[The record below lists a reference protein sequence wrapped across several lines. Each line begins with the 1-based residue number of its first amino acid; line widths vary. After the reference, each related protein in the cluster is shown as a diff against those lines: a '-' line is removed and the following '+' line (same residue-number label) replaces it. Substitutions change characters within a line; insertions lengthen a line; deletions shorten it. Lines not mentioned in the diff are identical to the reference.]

1 MFSVFSIIF
10 LTSFSV
16 ITAQSRDLEKLTSE
30 MLLIADNFAAP
41 GAEGAAVQSSAGWFS
56 SARSLDK
63 WQVEVSVY
71 GNALFVPNSKQ
82 NKLITNASLGNQ
94 HPRESNILNIQGSSN
109 ALLPTVFGGDTD
121 VVFEG
126 EINDSNF
133 PFAFKFDAIDGL
145 NKKIIIHPFPQ
156 VTVGLP
162 YGTEVALRYVPRV
175 VIDNVGVST
184 SGIGF
189 KHNFAQYFKYSR
201 PDDFQV
207 AAVVTYSNINI
218 DYAYAPIEI
227 SASGVNVL
235 KLNRIDVKADLWLL
249 QALAS
254 KLYGDFE
261 VFGAMG
267 VTSSNFDY
275 SMGGGGS
282 LLLPLNNELVALG
295 GNDVKFKADLGF
307 NYYVGNFKISS
318 AFTAGSFF
326 NANLGLHYKI

>member
-1 MFSVFSIIF
+1 MFISLL
-10 LTSFSV
+10 LTFGF
-16 ITAQSRDLEKLTSE
+16 TNAQSDQDLLVED
-30 MLLIADNFAAP
+30 MLLIADNFGTPAA
-41 GAEGAAVQSSAGWFS
+41 EAAAIQSSAGWFS
-56 SARSLDK
+56 SARDLGEWK
-63 WQVEVSVY
+63 VEISVH
-71 GNALFVPNSKQ
+71 GNAVFIPGSKQ
-82 NKLITNASLGNQ
+82 TKLASNKDF
-94 HPRESNILNIQGSSN
+94 NILNIQGSTN

-126 EINDSNF
+126 ELIGQEFS
-133 PFAFKFDAIDGL
+133 FDAIDGL
-145 NKKIIIHPFPQ
+145 NKEVVIHPFPQ

-162 YGTEVALRYVPRV
+162 YGTEVALRFVPRV
-175 VIDNVGVST
+175 TINDVGVST
-184 SGIGF
+184 TGIGL

-218 DYAYAPIEI
+218 DYEYTPIEI
-227 SASGVNVL
+227 SASGSKVL
-235 KLNRIDVKADLWLL
+235 ELNRIDVKADLWLL
-249 QALAS
+249 QGLVS

-282 LLLPLNNELVALG
+282 LLPTLNDELGALG

-307 NYYVGNFKISS
+307 NYYIGNFKISS

>member
-1 MFSVFSIIF
+1 LKKIF
-10 LTSFSV
+10 QNLLFISLLLAFGFTN
-16 ITAQSRDLEKLTSE
+16 AQSDQDPLIED
-30 MLLIADNFAAP
+30 MLLIAENFAAP
-41 GAEGAAVQSSAGWFS
+41 GAEAAAIQSSAGWFS
-56 SARSLDK
+56 SAKDLGK
-63 WQVEVSVY
+63 WNVEISMH
-71 GNALFVPNSKQ
+71 GNAVFIPGSKQ
-82 NKLITNASLGNQ
+82 TKLAANKDFS
-94 HPRESNILNIQGSSN
+94 ILNIQGSSN

-126 EINDSNF
+126 TYLGQEFS
-133 PFAFKFDAIDGL
+133 FDAIDGL
-145 NKKIIIHPFPQ
+145 NKNVIIHPFPQ

-175 VIDNVGVST
+175 TINNVGVST
-184 SGIGF
+184 SGIGL

-218 DYAYAPIEI
+218 DYAYEPISI
-227 SASGVNVL
+227 DANGLKVL
-235 KLNRIDVKADLWLL
+235 ELNSIDVEANLWLL
-249 QALAS
+249 QGLAS

-282 LLLPLNNELVALG
+282 LLPRLNNELSSLG

-307 NYYVGNFKISS
+307 NYYIGNFKISS

>member
-1 MFSVFSIIF
+1 LKNNFQNLLFISLL
-10 LTSFSV
+10 LTFGF
-16 ITAQSRDLEKLTSE
+16 TNAQSDQDLLVED
-30 MLLIADNFAAP
+30 MLLIADNFGTPAA
-41 GAEGAAVQSSAGWFS
+41 EAAAIQSSAGWFS
-56 SARSLDK
+56 SARDLGEWK
-63 WQVEVSVY
+63 VEISVH
-71 GNALFVPNSKQ
+71 GNAVFIPGSKQ
-82 NKLITNASLGNQ
+82 TKLASNKDF
-94 HPRESNILNIQGSSN
+94 NILNIQGSTN

-126 EINDSNF
+126 ELIGQEFS
-133 PFAFKFDAIDGL
+133 FDAIDGL
-145 NKKIIIHPFPQ
+145 NKEVVIHPFPQ

-162 YGTEVALRYVPRV
+162 YGTEVALRFVPRV
-175 VIDNVGVST
+175 TINDVGVST
-184 SGIGF
+184 TGIGL

-218 DYAYAPIEI
+218 DYEYTPIEI
-227 SASGVNVL
+227 SASGSKVL
-235 KLNRIDVKADLWLL
+235 ELNRIDVKADLWLL
-249 QALAS
+249 QGLVS

-282 LLLPLNNELVALG
+282 LLPTLNDELGALG

-307 NYYVGNFKISS
+307 NYYIGNFKISS

>member
-1 MFSVFSIIF
+1 M
-10 LTSFSV
+10 
-16 ITAQSRDLEKLTSE
+16 
-30 MLLIADNFAAP
+30 
-41 GAEGAAVQSSAGWFS
+41 
-56 SARSLDK
+56 
-63 WQVEVSVY
+63 
-71 GNALFVPNSKQ
+71 
-82 NKLITNASLGNQ
+82 
-94 HPRESNILNIQGSSN
+94 
-109 ALLPTVFGGDTD
+109 
-121 VVFEG
+121 
-126 EINDSNF
+126 
-133 PFAFKFDAIDGL
+133 
-145 NKKIIIHPFPQ
+145 
-156 VTVGLP
+156 
-162 YGTEVALRYVPRV
+162 ALRYVPK
-175 VIDNVGVST
+175 ITINDVGVTT
-184 SGIGF
+184 SGIGL

-235 KLNRIDVKADLWLL
+235 KLNRIDVEADLWLL

-254 KLYGDFE
+254 KLYGNFE

-282 LLLPLNNELVALG
+282 LLPRLNDELGALG

-307 NYYVGNFKISS
+307 NYYMGNFKISS

>member
-1 MFSVFSIIF
+1 LKNIF
-10 LTSFSV
+10 QNLLFISLLLAFGFTN
-16 ITAQSRDLEKLTSE
+16 AQSDQDLLVED
-30 MLLIADNFAAP
+30 MLLIADNFGTPAA
-41 GAEGAAVQSSAGWFS
+41 EAAAIQSSAGWFT
-56 SARSLDK
+56 SARDLGK
-63 WQVEVSVY
+63 WKIEISVH
-71 GNALFVPNSKQ
+71 GNAVFIPGSKQ
-82 NKLITNASLGNQ
+82 TKLASNKDF
-94 HPRESNILNIQGSSN
+94 NILNIQGNTN

-126 EINDSNF
+126 ELLGQEFS
-133 PFAFKFDAIDGL
+133 FDAIDGL
-145 NKKIIIHPFPQ
+145 NKNIVIHPFPQ

-162 YGTEVALRYVPRV
+162 YGTEVALRFVPRV
-175 VIDNVGVST
+175 TINNVGVST
-184 SGIGF
+184 SGIGL
-189 KHNFAQYFKYSR
+189 KHNLAQYFKYSK

-207 AAVVTYSNINI
+207 AAVVTYSNIDI
-218 DYAYAPIEI
+218 DYEYAPIEI

-235 KLNRIDVKADLWLL
+235 ALNRIDVKADLWLL
-249 QALAS
+249 QALVS

-282 LLLPLNNELVALG
+282 LLPTLNDELGALG

>member
-1 MFSVFSIIF
+1 MFISLL
-10 LTSFSV
+10 LTFGF
-16 ITAQSRDLEKLTSE
+16 TNAQSDQDLLVED
-30 MLLIADNFAAP
+30 MLLIADNFGTPAA
-41 GAEGAAVQSSAGWFS
+41 EAAAIQSSAGWFS
-56 SARSLDK
+56 SARDLGEWK
-63 WQVEVSVY
+63 VEISVH
-71 GNALFVPNSKQ
+71 GNAVFIPGSKQ
-82 NKLITNASLGNQ
+82 TKLASNKDF
-94 HPRESNILNIQGSSN
+94 NILNIQGSTN

-126 EINDSNF
+126 ELIGQEFS
-133 PFAFKFDAIDGL
+133 FDAIDGL
-145 NKKIIIHPFPQ
+145 NKEVVIHPFPQ

-162 YGTEVALRYVPRV
+162 YGTEVALRFVPRV
-175 VIDNVGVST
+175 TINDVGVST
-184 SGIGF
+184 SGIGL

-218 DYAYAPIEI
+218 DYEYTPIEI
-227 SASGVNVL
+227 SASGSKVL
-235 KLNRIDVKADLWLL
+235 ELNRIDVKADIWLL
-249 QALAS
+249 QGLVS

-282 LLLPLNNELVALG
+282 LLPTLNDELGALG

-307 NYYVGNFKISS
+307 NYYIGNFKISS

>member
-1 MFSVFSIIF
+1 VRKNLLSVFSIIF

-16 ITAQSRDLEKLTSE
+16 VTAQSTDLEKFTSE
-30 MLLIADNFAAP
+30 MLVIADNFAAP

-71 GNALFVPNSKQ
+71 GNALFVPKSKQ
-82 NKLITNASLGNQ
+82 NKLITKASLGNQ
-94 HPRESNILNIQGSSN
+94 HPGESNILNIQGGSN

-126 EINDSNF
+126 ELLGQEFS
-133 PFAFKFDAIDGL
+133 FDAIDGL
-145 NKKIIIHPFPQ
+145 NKKVIIHPFPQ

-207 AAVVTYSNINI
+207 AAVFTYSNIDI
-218 DYAYAPIEI
+218 DYEYAPIEI
-227 SASGVNVL
+227 NASGVNVL
-235 KLNRIDVKADLWLL
+235 ELNRIDVKADLWLL

-254 KLYGDFE
+254 KLYGNFE

-282 LLLPLNNELVALG
+282 LLPRLNDELGALG

-307 NYYVGNFKISS
+307 NYYIGNFKISS

>member
-1 MFSVFSIIF
+1 LKNNFQNLLFISLLLAFGF
-10 LTSFSV
+10 TN
-16 ITAQSRDLEKLTSE
+16 AQNDQDLLVED

-41 GAEGAAVQSSAGWFS
+41 AAEAAAIQSSAGWFS
-56 SARSLDK
+56 SASDLGEWK
-63 WQVEVSVY
+63 VEISFH
-71 GNALFVPNSKQ
+71 GNAVFIPGSKQ
-82 NKLITNASLGNQ
+82 TKLASNADFSV
-94 HPRESNILNIQGSSN
+94 LNIQGSSN

-121 VVFEG
+121 VIFEG
-126 EINDSNF
+126 EYLGQEFS
-133 PFAFKFDAIDGL
+133 FDAIDGL
-145 NKKIIIHPFPQ
+145 NKKLIIHPFPQ

-162 YGTEVALRYVPRV
+162 YGTEVALRFVPRV
-175 VIDNVGVST
+175 TIDNVGVST
-184 SGIGF
+184 SGIGL

-207 AAVVTYSNINI
+207 AVVLTYSKIDI
-218 DYAYAPIEI
+218 DYEYTPIEI
-227 SASGVNVL
+227 SSSGVNVL
-235 KLNRIDVKADLWLL
+235 NLNRIDVNADLWLL

-275 SMGGGGS
+275 SMGGGGV
-282 LLLPLNNELVALG
+282 LLPTLNDKLGGLG

-307 NYYVGNFKISS
+307 NYYIGNFKISS

>member
-1 MFSVFSIIF
+1 MKNIF
-10 LTSFSV
+10 QNLLFLSFLLAFGF
-16 ITAQSRDLEKLTSE
+16 TNAQSDQELLIED

-41 GAEGAAVQSSAGWFS
+41 GAEAAAIQSSAGWFT
-56 SARSLDK
+56 SARDLGKWKVEISLH
-63 WQVEVSVY
+63 
-71 GNALFVPNSKQ
+71 GNAVFVPGSKQ
-82 NKLITNASLGNQ
+82 TKLADNDDFK
-94 HPRESNILNIQGSSN
+94 ILNIQGSKN

-126 EINDSNF
+126 EINDPGLSF
-133 PFAFKFDAIDGL
+133 DFTFDAIDGL

-162 YGTEVALRYVPRV
+162 YGTEVALRYIPRV
-175 VIDNVGVST
+175 EIDNVGVST
-184 SGIGF
+184 SGIGL

-218 DYAYAPIEI
+218 DYAYDPIQI
-227 SASGVNVL
+227 NASGINVL
-235 KLNRIDVKADLWLL
+235 ELNRIDVEADLWLL
-249 QALAS
+249 QALVS
-254 KLYGDFE
+254 KLYDDFE
-261 VFGAMG
+261 VFGALG

-282 LLLPLNNELVALG
+282 LLPRLNNELVALG

-307 NYYVGNFKISS
+307 NYYIGNFKISS

>member
-1 MFSVFSIIF
+1 MSFLLAFGFSS
-10 LTSFSV
+10 
-16 ITAQSRDLEKLTSE
+16 AQSDQDLLIED
-30 MLLIADNFAAP
+30 MLLIAGNFAAP
-41 GAEGAAVQSSAGWFS
+41 GAEAAAIQSSAGWFS
-56 SARSLDK
+56 SAKDLGK
-63 WQVEVSVY
+63 WKVEISVH
-71 GNALFVPNSKQ
+71 GNALFVPGSKQ
-82 NKLITNASLGNQ
+82 TKLAANADF
-94 HPRESNILNIQGSSN
+94 NILSIQGSSN

-126 EINDSNF
+126 NINDPGLSF
-133 PFAFKFDAIDGL
+133 DFKFDAIDGL
-145 NKKIIIHPFPQ
+145 NKKVIIHPFPQ

-162 YGTEVALRYVPRV
+162 YGTEVALRYAPRV
-175 VIDNVGVST
+175 TINNVGVST
-184 SGIGF
+184 SGIGL

-201 PDDFQV
+201 PDDFQM

-282 LLLPLNNELVALG
+282 LLPTLNDELGTLG

-307 NYYVGNFKISS
+307 NYYIGNFKISS

>member
-1 MFSVFSIIF
+1 MSLF
-10 LTSFSV
+10 LAFE
-16 ITAQSRDLEKLTSE
+16 ITNAQSDQDDLIED

-41 GAEGAAVQSSAGWFS
+41 GAEAAAIQSSAGWFS
-56 SARSLDK
+56 SAKDLGKWKVEISLH
-63 WQVEVSVY
+63 
-71 GNALFVPNSKQ
+71 GNAVFIPGSKQ
-82 NKLITNASLGNQ
+82 TKLVANKDF
-94 HPRESNILNIQGSSN
+94 NILNIQGSSN
-109 ALLPTVFGGDTD
+109 ALLPTVYGGDTD

-126 EINDSNF
+126 EFLGQEFS
-133 PFAFKFDAIDGL
+133 FDAIDGL
-145 NKKIIIHPFPQ
+145 DKKVLIHPFPQ

-175 VIDNVGVST
+175 TINNVGVST
-184 SGIGF
+184 SGIGL

-201 PDDFQV
+201 PDDFQM
-207 AAVVTYSNINI
+207 AAVVTYSNIKI
-218 DYAYAPIEI
+218 DYAYTPIEI

-261 VFGAMG
+261 VFGAIG

-282 LLLPLNNELVALG
+282 LLPRLNNELVALG

-307 NYYVGNFKISS
+307 NYYIGNFKISS

>member
-1 MFSVFSIIF
+1 LFISLL
-10 LTSFSV
+10 LTFGF
-16 ITAQSRDLEKLTSE
+16 TNAQSDQDLLVED
-30 MLLIADNFAAP
+30 MLLIADNFGTPAA
-41 GAEGAAVQSSAGWFS
+41 EAAAIQSSAGWFS
-56 SARSLDK
+56 SARDLGEWK
-63 WQVEVSVY
+63 VEISVH
-71 GNALFVPNSKQ
+71 GNAVFIPGSKQ
-82 NKLITNASLGNQ
+82 TKLASNKDF
-94 HPRESNILNIQGSSN
+94 NILNIQGSTN

-126 EINDSNF
+126 ELIGQEFS
-133 PFAFKFDAIDGL
+133 FDAIDGL
-145 NKKIIIHPFPQ
+145 NKEVVIHPFPQ

-162 YGTEVALRYVPRV
+162 YGTEVALRFVPRV
-175 VIDNVGVST
+175 TINDVGVST
-184 SGIGF
+184 TGIGL

-218 DYAYAPIEI
+218 DYEYTPIEI
-227 SASGVNVL
+227 SASGSKVL
-235 KLNRIDVKADLWLL
+235 ELNRIDVKADLWLL
-249 QALAS
+249 QGLVS

-282 LLLPLNNELVALG
+282 LLPTLNDELGALG

-307 NYYVGNFKISS
+307 NYYIGNFKISS

>member
-1 MFSVFSIIF
+1 MKNIF
-10 LTSFSV
+10 QNLLFICFLLAFGFTN
-16 ITAQSRDLEKLTSE
+16 AQNDEEFLIED
-30 MLLIADNFAAP
+30 MLLIAENFAAP
-41 GAEGAAVQSSAGWFS
+41 GAEAAAIQSSAGWFS
-56 SARSLDK
+56 SAQYLGK
-63 WQVEVSVY
+63 WQFEISIH
-71 GNALFVPNSKQ
+71 GNAVFVPGSKQ
-82 NKLITNASLGNQ
+82 TKLASNANFS
-94 HPRESNILNIQGSSN
+94 ILNLRGGSN

-121 VVFEG
+121 EVFEG
-126 EINDSNF
+126 EFLGQEFS
-133 PFAFKFDAIDGL
+133 FDAIDGL
-145 NKKIIIHPFPQ
+145 NKKVVIHPFPQ

-162 YGTEVALRYVPRV
+162 YGTEVALRYIPRV
-175 VIDNVGVST
+175 EMDNVGVST
-184 SGIGF
+184 YGIGF

-207 AAVVTYSNINI
+207 AAVITYSNINI
-218 DYAYAPIEI
+218 DYKYAPIGI

-235 KLNRIDVKADLWLL
+235 ELNRIDVEADLWLL

-254 KLYGDFE
+254 KLYGNFE

-282 LLLPLNNELVALG
+282 LLPRLNDELGVLG

-326 NANLGLHYKI
+326 NANLGLHFRI

>member
-1 MFSVFSIIF
+1 MKNIF
-10 LTSFSV
+10 QNLLFISLLLAFGFTN
-16 ITAQSRDLEKLTSE
+16 AQSDQDLLIED
-30 MLLIADNFAAP
+30 MLLVADNFAAP
-41 GAEGAAVQSSAGWFS
+41 AAEAAAIQASAGWFS
-56 SARSLDK
+56 SAKDLGKWKVDISLH
-63 WQVEVSVY
+63 
-71 GNALFVPNSKQ
+71 GNAVFIPGSKQ
-82 NKLITNASLGNQ
+82 TKLASNKDF
-94 HPRESNILNIQGSSN
+94 NILNIQGSSN

-126 EINDSNF
+126 ELLGQDFS
-133 PFAFKFDAIDGL
+133 FDAIDGL
-145 NKKIIIHPFPQ
+145 NKKVVIHPFPQ

-162 YGTEVALRYVPRV
+162 YGTEVALRFVPRV
-175 VIDNVGVST
+175 TINDVGVST
-184 SGIGF
+184 SGIAL

-201 PDDFQV
+201 PDDFQM
-207 AAVVTYSNINI
+207 AAVFTYSNIDI
-218 DYAYAPIEI
+218 DYEYAPIEI

-254 KLYGDFE
+254 KLYGNFE

-282 LLLPLNNELVALG
+282 LLPRLNNELGALG

>member
-1 MFSVFSIIF
+1 LFISLL
-10 LTSFSV
+10 LTFGF
-16 ITAQSRDLEKLTSE
+16 TNAQSDQDLLVED
-30 MLLIADNFAAP
+30 MLLIADNFGTPAA
-41 GAEGAAVQSSAGWFS
+41 EAAAIQSSAGWFS
-56 SARSLDK
+56 SARDLGEWK
-63 WQVEVSVY
+63 VEISVH
-71 GNALFVPNSKQ
+71 GNAVFIPGSKQ
-82 NKLITNASLGNQ
+82 TKLASNKDF
-94 HPRESNILNIQGSSN
+94 NILNIQGSTN

-126 EINDSNF
+126 ELIGQEFS
-133 PFAFKFDAIDGL
+133 FDAIDGL
-145 NKKIIIHPFPQ
+145 NKEVVIHPFPQ

-162 YGTEVALRYVPRV
+162 YGTEVALRFVPRV
-175 VIDNVGVST
+175 TINDVGVST
-184 SGIGF
+184 SGIGL

-218 DYAYAPIEI
+218 DYEYTPIEI
-227 SASGVNVL
+227 SASGSKVL
-235 KLNRIDVKADLWLL
+235 ELNRIDVKADLWLL
-249 QALAS
+249 QGLVS

-282 LLLPLNNELVALG
+282 LLPTLNDELGALG

-307 NYYVGNFKISS
+307 NYYIGNFKISS

>member
-1 MFSVFSIIF
+1 LFISLL
-10 LTSFSV
+10 LTFGF
-16 ITAQSRDLEKLTSE
+16 TNAQSDQDLLVED
-30 MLLIADNFAAP
+30 MLLIADNFGTPAA
-41 GAEGAAVQSSAGWFS
+41 EAAAIQSSAGWFS
-56 SARSLDK
+56 SARDLGEWK
-63 WQVEVSVY
+63 VEISVH
-71 GNALFVPNSKQ
+71 GNAVFIPGSKQ
-82 NKLITNASLGNQ
+82 TKLASNKDF
-94 HPRESNILNIQGSSN
+94 NILNIQGSTN

-126 EINDSNF
+126 ELIGQEFS
-133 PFAFKFDAIDGL
+133 FDAIDGL
-145 NKKIIIHPFPQ
+145 NKEVVIHPFPQ

-162 YGTEVALRYVPRV
+162 YGTEVALRFVPRV
-175 VIDNVGVST
+175 TINDVGVST
-184 SGIGF
+184 SGIGL

-218 DYAYAPIEI
+218 DYEYTPIEI
-227 SASGVNVL
+227 SASGSKVL
-235 KLNRIDVKADLWLL
+235 ELNRIDVKADIWLL
-249 QALAS
+249 QGLVS

-282 LLLPLNNELVALG
+282 LLPTLNDELGALG

-307 NYYVGNFKISS
+307 NYYIGNFKISS

>member
-1 MFSVFSIIF
+1 MKNIF
-10 LTSFSV
+10 QNLLFISLLLAFGFTN
-16 ITAQSRDLEKLTSE
+16 AQSDQDLLIED

-41 GAEGAAVQSSAGWFS
+41 AAEAAAIQSSAGWFS
-56 SARSLDK
+56 SAKDLGKWKVEISLH
-63 WQVEVSVY
+63 
-71 GNALFVPNSKQ
+71 GNALFVPGSKQ
-82 NKLITNASLGNQ
+82 TKLASNADF
-94 HPRESNILNIQGSSN
+94 NILNIQGSSN

-121 VVFEG
+121 EIFEG
-126 EINDSNF
+126 ELSGQDFFFN
-133 PFAFKFDAIDGL
+133 AIDGL
-145 NKKIIIHPFPQ
+145 NKKVIIHPFPQ
-156 VTVGLP
+156 VTIGLP
-162 YGTEVALRYVPRV
+162 YGTEVALRFVPRV
-175 VIDNVGVST
+175 TINNVGVST
-184 SGIGF
+184 SGIGL

-201 PDDFQV
+201 PDDFQM
-207 AAVVTYSNINI
+207 AAVFTYSNIDI
-218 DYAYAPIEI
+218 DYQYTPIEI

-235 KLNRIDVKADLWLL
+235 KLNRIDVSADLWLL

-254 KLYGDFE
+254 KLYGNFE

-275 SMGGGGS
+275 SMGGGGD
-282 LLLPLNNELVALG
+282 LLPELNRKLSVLG

>member
-1 MFSVFSIIF
+1 MKNIIQNLLF
-10 LTSFSV
+10 ICLLLAFGCTN
-16 ITAQSRDLEKLTSE
+16 AQSDQKLLIQD

-41 GAEGAAVQSSAGWFS
+41 GAEAAAIQSSAGWFS
-56 SARSLDK
+56 SAKNLGK
-63 WQVEVSVY
+63 WNVEISMH
-71 GNALFVPNSKQ
+71 GNAVFIPGSKQ
-82 NKLITNASLGNQ
+82 TKLASNKDFS
-94 HPRESNILNIQGSSN
+94 ILNIQGSSN

-121 VVFEG
+121 VIFEG
-126 EINDSNF
+126 EINDPGLSF
-133 PFAFKFDAIDGL
+133 DFTFDAIDGL
-145 NKKIIIHPFPQ
+145 NKKVIIHPFPQ

-162 YGTEVALRYVPRV
+162 YGTEVALRYVPKV
-175 VIDNVGVST
+175 TIKDVGVST
-184 SGIGF
+184 SGIGL
-189 KHNFAQYFKYSR
+189 KHNFAQYFKYSN

-218 DYAYAPIEI
+218 DYAYEPITI
-227 SASGVNVL
+227 DANGLKVL
-235 KLNRIDVKADLWLL
+235 ELNSIDVEADLWLL

-282 LLLPLNNELVALG
+282 LLPTLNNELVALG

-307 NYYVGNFKISS
+307 NYYIGNFKISS

-326 NANLGLHYKI
+326 NANLGLHYTI

>member
-1 MFSVFSIIF
+1 MKKTFQNLIFSTLLLSFGFSN
-10 LTSFSV
+10 
-16 ITAQSRDLEKLTSE
+16 AQTDQDLLIED

-41 GAEGAAVQSSAGWFS
+41 GADAAAIQSSAGWFS
-56 SARSLDK
+56 SAQDLGEWKVDI
-63 WQVEVSVY
+63 SVH
-71 GNALFVPNSKQ
+71 GNAVFIPGSKQ
-82 NKLITNASLGNQ
+82 TKLAATDDF
-94 HPRESNILNIQGSSN
+94 NILKIQGSSN
-109 ALLPTVFGGDTD
+109 ALLPTIFGGDTD

-126 EINDSNF
+126 
-133 PFAFKFDAIDGL
+133 KFSGQEFSLDAIDGL
-145 NKKIIIHPFPQ
+145 DKKVIIHPFPQ

-162 YGTEVALRYVPRV
+162 YGTEVALRYVPK
-175 VIDNVGVST
+175 ITINDVGVST
-184 SGIGF
+184 SGIGL

-218 DYAYAPIEI
+218 DYAYEPISI
-227 SASGVNVL
+227 DANGLKVL
-235 KLNRIDVKADLWLL
+235 ELNSIDVEANLWLL

-282 LLLPLNNELVALG
+282 LLPRLNNELSSLG

-307 NYYVGNFKISS
+307 NYYIGNFKISS

-326 NANLGLHYKI
+326 NTNLGLHYKI